1 MLKKGEEEAKKRR
14 LKEIQNKFKILQ
26 KTEEEL
32 NKSIAVLRTLT
43 PVNSPKK
50 RGKTGEDF
58 RANQGKVTK
67 KTSKGMGKGTQRRRT
82 TSGMFKQRM
91 DKTVRSPH
99 QQQNQGE
106 CAQLLSSLMD
116 LKQGKTE
123 KFTEL
128 VNLAMQ
134 ATDNLTQ
141 LGNMT
146 TSSLGVHNRIPPNSN
161 LAEVATSVKTVDSK
175 VGQEQ
180 LIDLLNELK
189 QVKDSNQNRIDGNNA
204 RQINNESAVKYGQ
217 SESIEKLSEK
227 MEEDKTKKNRK
238 LISGKCT
245 KPDESDIKQVVK
257 YPHEKLDTKH
267 VLDKVFDKLPFHL
280 LVAGELEIALIQK
293 DPERSKCIQ
302 VAKTICYHKQYLK
315 DDDLRNGYN
324 SIMKKVEQGNL
335 NWTDD
340 LAEELHKHYD
350 YRANII
356 LRERLNDSNY
366 IAKKTD
372 KTDRGGETKTG
383 ELIFEDL
390 KRSKPVFCMEFNHN
404 SYNNPESHEGNFGG
418 KKCIK
423 WHICHRC
430 RQFGELRNH
439 PELDPECPRK

>member
-1 MLKKGEEEAKKRR
+1 
-14 LKEIQNKFKILQ
+14 
-26 KTEEEL
+26 
-32 NKSIAVLRTLT
+32 
-43 PVNSPKK
+43 
-50 RGKTGEDF
+50 
-58 RANQGKVTK
+58 
-67 KTSKGMGKGTQRRRT
+67 MGSGTQRRRT
-82 TSGMFKQRM
+82 TSGTFKQKM
-91 DKTVRSPH
+91 ARSPH

-141 LGNMT
+141 LGNVT

-161 LAEVATSVKTVDSK
+161 LAEIAMSVKMVDSK

-189 QVKDSNQNRIDGNNA
+189 QVKDSNQNRIGVNNVM
-204 RQINNESAVKYGQ
+204 QINNESAVKYGQ
-217 SESIEKLSEK
+217 SESIEKLSERT
-227 MEEDKTKKNRK
+227 EEDETKKNRK

-257 YPHEKLDTKH
+257 YPHEKLDMKH

-293 DPERSKCIQ
+293 DPERSKRIQ
-302 VAKTICYHKQYLK
+302 VAKTICYRKQYLK
-315 DDDLRNGYN
+315 DDDLRNGYD

-366 IAKKTD
+366 TVKKTD
-372 KTDRGGETKTG
+372 KMDGGGGRNKNRGTD
-383 ELIFEDL
+383 I
-390 KRSKPVFCMEFNHN
+390 
-404 SYNNPESHEGNFGG
+404 
-418 KKCIK
+418 
-423 WHICHRC
+423 
-430 RQFGELRNH
+430 
-439 PELDPECPRK
+439 